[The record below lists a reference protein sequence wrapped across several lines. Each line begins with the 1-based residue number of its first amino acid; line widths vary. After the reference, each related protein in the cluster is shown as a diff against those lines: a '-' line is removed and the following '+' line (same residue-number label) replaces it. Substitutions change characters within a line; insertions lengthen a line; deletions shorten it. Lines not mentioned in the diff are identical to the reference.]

1 MKKLLALVLTFLMS
15 ANLVL
20 SVYAGDDVGVST
32 QIDYGDIAGKL
43 DSTSESTTE
52 TTEIT
57 TETTTENVV
66 VEDETET
73 TTLVES
79 EEDNTYVWDLSSDR
93 TKDSEENGLKFV
105 NGGFTVAGGAKID
118 GVQFSDSITA
128 VANNAGI
135 EFTPTS
141 KGKFTIAYK
150 ISKGKTG
157 YIFDETVP
165 NKTGGSLYKKSTF
178 DVENGKTYK
187 AYVSGSK
194 IQIYYLE
201 FVAEQGENES
211 TTEETTESTTEETT
225 QASVDWPATED
236 ATYWDFSTDKYAK
249 GAPAGDDNGL
259 IIGEKMSPKNSSVDG
274 KYVQGSTNPTVRNR
288 VPSAGSY
295 YAFTAPTDGT
305 FYVKVGLGGGKTS
318 YICNNEVYN
327 DKSKDLIFEGAYK
340 LEAGKTYYVYSV
352 TSKIKAFKFAFVSG
366 GTEGESTEITN
377 GIFTVTDS
385 NNNVTQCM
393 TFLEAVT
400 AANGRTATITL
411 NEDYYI
417 NSNDISNDSNS
428 YSYGDKSRA
437 PLISGINTKVTL
449 VSNGKRHSIIRD
461 TSDYT
466 KTITVQVNP
475 WYKYEETYI
484 LENFIVVS
492 DGAELNIGSD
502 NYNEGVIFDGGFKYD
517 YDNQKLNPVID
528 GTNKGSD
535 FGAFIGVKGGKVVL
549 NNKVSLVR
557 NYSVNHSV
565 AWKAIDY
572 AVINPLGSGSEI
584 EINGADIAYNHGTGI
599 LCASNDCKITVK
611 KTDIYYNE
619 TVGEKGAITL
629 SDSAD
634 NLLFYPTS
642 DAQIRSNKNYVYVY
656 GQDSTELSNYL
667 SDIYTSTAIYLD
679 GSVEIGEICLNQTQ
693 TPIYFKESDR
703 HKNTIAVSSY
713 YYSLGSSTLD
723 INVDVPAD
731 SEYANE
737 EEMIKYDPG
746 IIVKSQSGYY
756 YRVRATGVS
765 NGLEND
771 TKTIKF
777 SNILRDVIIYRE
789 NNNIGED
796 SARYGFVVAGAFSW
810 GYANEEREEAE
821 KRKWDAVG
829 FDVVSSEDED
839 FDPSS
844 AEPLFVNTN
853 VAYYDGFIWGNETI
867 LPAEDT
873 EGKNMYFV
881 ENPITGWAL
890 DRRCSPVLNGDMQN
904 SAYWAERAKGVFG
917 FEVKNLSANI
927 KFYVRKHYIASA
939 ENTDGDYI
947 TDWIFINTPSL
958 YTTSYADIVDD

>member
-1 MKKLLALVLTFLMS
+1 M
-15 ANLVL
+15 
-20 SVYAGDDVGVST
+20 
-32 QIDYGDIAGKL
+32 
-43 DSTSESTTE
+43 
-52 TTEIT
+52 
-57 TETTTENVV
+57 
-66 VEDETET
+66 
-73 TTLVES
+73 
-79 EEDNTYVWDLSSDR
+79 
-93 TKDSEENGLKFV
+93 
-105 NGGFTVAGGAKID
+105 
-118 GVQFSDSITA
+118 
-128 VANNAGI
+128 
-135 EFTPTS
+135 
-141 KGKFTIAYK
+141 
-150 ISKGKTG
+150 
-157 YIFDETVP
+157 
-165 NKTGGSLYKKSTF
+165 
-178 DVENGKTYK
+178 
-187 AYVSGSK
+187 
-194 IQIYYLE
+194 
-201 FVAEQGENES
+201 
-211 TTEETTESTTEETT
+211 
-225 QASVDWPATED
+225 
-236 ATYWDFSTDKYAK
+236 
-249 GAPAGDDNGL
+249 
-259 IIGEKMSPKNSSVDG
+259 
-274 KYVQGSTNPTVRNR
+274 
-288 VPSAGSY
+288 
-295 YAFTAPTDGT
+295 
-305 FYVKVGLGGGKTS
+305 
-318 YICNNEVYN
+318 
-327 DKSKDLIFEGAYK
+327 
-340 LEAGKTYYVYSV
+340 
-352 TSKIKAFKFAFVSG
+352 
-366 GTEGESTEITN
+366 
-377 GIFTVTDS
+377 
-385 NNNVTQCM
+385 
-393 TFLEAVT
+393 
-400 AANGRTATITL
+400 
-411 NEDYYI
+411 
-417 NSNDISNDSNS
+417 
-428 YSYGDKSRA
+428 
-437 PLISGINTKVTL
+437 ISGINTKVTL

-829 FDVVSSEDED
+829 FDVVSSEDEN

-873 EGKNMYFV
+873 EGENMYFV

-890 DRRCSPVLNGDMQN
+890 DGRCSPVLNGDMQN

>member
-79 EEDNTYVWDLSSDR
+79 EEDNTYVQDLSSDR

-118 GVQFSDSITA
+118 GVQFNTSITA

-135 EFTPTS
+135 EFTPKS
-141 KGKFTIAYK
+141 NGKFTIAYK

-157 YIFDETVP
+157 YIFGETVE
-165 NKTGGSLYKKSTF
+165 NKTGASLYKKATY
-178 DVENGKTYK
+178 DVERGTTYT

-201 FVAEQGENES
+201 FVGEQGENES
-211 TTEETTESTTEETT
+211 TTEGTTESTTEETT
-225 QASVDWPATED
+225 QTPVDWPETEK
-236 ATYWDFSTDKYAK
+236 ATYWDFSSDKYAE
-249 GAPAGDDNGL
+249 GATAGDDNGL
-259 IIGEKMSPKNSSVDG
+259 IIGENMSPKNSSIDG
-274 KYVQGSTNPTVRNR
+274 KYVQGSTNPTVKNR
-288 VPSAGSY
+288 VPSTGSY

-305 FYVKVGLGGGKTS
+305 FYVKVGLGSRKTS
-318 YICNNEVYN
+318 YICNNKVYN
-327 DKSKDLIFEGAYK
+327 EKQKDLIFEGAYK
-340 LEAGKTYYVYSV
+340 LEAGKTYYIYSV

-366 GTEGESTEITN
+366 GTEGESAEVTD

-385 NNNVTQCM
+385 NNNVTQCL
-393 TFLEAVT
+393 TLLEAIT
-400 AANGRTATITL
+400 AASGKTATITL

-417 NSNDISNDSNS
+417 NSNDISNDGNS
-428 YSYGDKSRA
+428 YQYGDGGRA
-437 PLISGINTKVTL
+437 PLLSGSNTKVTL
-449 VSNGKRHSIIRD
+449 VSNGRRHSIIRD

-466 KTITVQVNP
+466 KKLNDWTSLS
-475 WYKYEETYI
+475 

-492 DGAELNIGSD
+492 DGAELTIGAE
-502 NYNEGVIFDGGFKYD
+502 NYADAVIFDGGFQYD
-517 YDNQKLNPVID
+517 SSNQKLSPMIN
-528 GTNKGSD
+528 GTNMGSS

-829 FDVVSSEDED
+829 FDVVSSEDEN

-873 EGKNMYFV
+873 EGENMYFV

-890 DRRCSPVLNGDMQN
+890 DGRCSPVLNGDMQN
-904 SAYWAERAKGVFG
+904 SSYWAERAKGVFG